1 MGSSVP
7 RGVVAGGGNMLGAW
21 GCRHLVV
28 PVSSSGGAG
37 VVGDVVSV
45 AVGGGT
51 I

>member
-7 RGVVAGGGNMLGAW
+7 RGVVAGG

-45 AVGGGT
+45 AVG
-51 I
+51 